1 MQITDLLKSQSIQ
14 LNADP
19 ATKIDAIYILGDL
32 MEKGGHLADKDT
44 YLQAVFEPE
53 NSGSTGLGEGI
64 ATPHAK
70 SSGVKDAGLSAM
82 VVPGGVDFDSLDGNP
97 ARLFFMIAAPEGAAN
112 THVEVLSKLATMII
126 DPDFKEALIAAD
138 STERFLALID
148 AKEND
153 KFDVTVP
160 GFIKTE
166 DTLTD
171 VANDMS
177 ANATTVAATAATATA
192 ETTGANEEKPSAR
205 KVKGQYDVLAV
216 TACPTGIAHTYM
228 AAESLERK
236 AKEMGISL
244 KVEKN
249 GAAGIKDALT
259 PEEISNAK
267 CIIIAADKQ
276 VAMARFNGKQLIQT
290 KVANGINKSEEL
302 LTQAMSGDNPV
313 YQAIPDDTA
322 QVEDSANDSIGRQIY
337 KHLMNGVSHMLPFVI
352 GGGILIA
359 LAFLFDT
366 FDSTNPSGF
375 GSGTPLAAFL
385 MKVGGTSFGF
395 MLPVL
400 AGYIAM
406 SIADRPGLAAGF
418 VGGML
423 ANQGGS
429 GFLGALIAGFVA
441 GYLVLGIKKLVSGLP
456 DSLQGTKPVLFYP
469 VLGVLFI
476 GIAITFIIN
485 PPVSALN
492 NWLMESLQTMG
503 TSSRVLLGL
512 IFGAMMSVD
521 MGGPVNKAA
530 YVIGT
535 GALATGEYGIMA
547 SVMAGGMVPPLAI
560 ALCTTLFPNRFSEA
574 ERKSGPTNYIMGLSF
589 ITEGAIPFAAA
600 DPIRVLPSCIIGAG
614 TAGAL
619 SMFFEC
625 TLRAPHGG
633 IFVVPTIGNPLMY
646 LVSIAIGAVIG
657 CALLAILKNPVKA

>member
-1 MQITDLLKSQSIQ
+1 MKITDLLKPQSIL
-14 LNADP
+14 LNASP
-19 ATKIDAIYILGDL
+19 TNKADAIYTLGDL
-32 MEKGGHLADKDT
+32 MDKGGNLSDKAE
-44 YLQAVFEPE
+44 YLEAVFAREE
-53 NSGSTGLGEGI
+53 SGSTGLGDGI

-70 SSGVKDAGLSAM
+70 SAGVKEAGLAAM
-82 VVPGGVDFDSLDGNP
+82 VVPNGVDFEALDGQP
-97 ARLFFMIAAPEGAAN
+97 SRLFFMIAAPEGAAD
-112 THVEVLSKLATMII
+112 THVEVLSKLATMVI
-126 DPDFKEALIAAD
+126 DPDFKNALIQAATVD
-138 STERFLALID
+138 RFLELIT
-148 AKEND
+148 AKEEGN
-153 KFDVTVP
+153 FDPSVEGYIKKEDEKAPSITDAIEAKATEAIEKVVP
-160 GFIKTE
+160 
-166 DTLTD
+166 
-171 VANDMS
+171 
-177 ANATTVAATAATATA
+177 
-192 ETTGANEEKPSAR
+192 
-205 KVKGQYDVLAV
+205 KVSVDNPHYEVLAV
-216 TACPTGIAHTYM
+216 TGCPTGIAHTYM

-249 GAAGIKDALT
+249 GASGIKDALT
-259 PEEISNAK
+259 AEEIEHAK
-267 CIIIAADKQ
+267 CIIVASDRQ
-276 VAMARFNGKQLIQT
+276 VEMARFDGKPMIQT
-290 KVANGINKSEEL
+290 KVANGINKAEEL
-302 LTQAMSGDNPV
+302 LREAMSGTAPV
-313 YQAIPDDTA
+313 YHASQADK
-322 QVEDSANDSIGRQIY
+322 DSANSAIDASDSFGRQIY

-366 FDSTNPSGF
+366 FDPANAKNF
-375 GSGTPLAAFL
+375 GSGTPLSAFL
-385 MKVGGTSFGF
+385 MKIGGASFGF

-406 SIADRPGLAAGF
+406 SIADRPGLVAGF
-418 VGGML
+418 VGGLL

-429 GFLGALIAGFVA
+429 GFLGALIAGFAA
-441 GYLVLGIKKLVSGLP
+441 GYLVLLVKKLVSGLP
-456 DSLQGTKPVLFYP
+456 QALEGTKPVLFYP

-492 NWLMESLQTMG
+492 EWLMNSLQTMG
-503 TSSRVLLGL
+503 TTSRVLLGL
-512 IFGAMMSVD
+512 VFGAMMSVD

-547 SVMAGGMVPPLAI
+547 AVMAGGMVPPLAI
-560 ALCTTLFPNRFSEA
+560 ALCTTFFPSRFTEA
-574 ERKSGPTNYIMGLSF
+574 ERKSGITNYIMGLSF

-633 IFVVPTIGNPLMY
+633 IFVVPTIGNPLLY
-646 LVSIAIGAVIG
+646 LASIAIGSVVACII
-657 CALLAILKNPVKA
+657 LAIVKPKLKK